1 MKDKSFDNYT
11 TYIMSSYV
19 KYIEAQGAR
28 VVPIFHDESNEETI
42 QKLKGVNGVLFPGGG
57 GDYLAKGN
65 FVFDY
70 VTKLN

>member
-28 VVPIFHDESNEETI
+28 VVPIFRDESNEETI

-57 GDYLAKGN
+57 GDYLAKGK

>member
-1 MKDKSFDNYT
+1 MKGDKFEKYN

-28 VVPIFHDESNEETI
+28 VIPIFREETDEETI
-42 QKLKGVNGVLFPGGG
+42 EKLKGVNGVLFPGGG
-57 GDYLAKGN
+57 GDYLAKGK